1 MDNRIVDLHVHSTE
15 SDGTFTPTEVIAEAK
30 KAGLSAIALT
40 DHDTATGIRK
50 AMGQI
55 RFRSLRQI
63 HRRWLPLLCRTF

>member
-40 DHDTATGIRK
+40 DHRYKKSYGCRK
-50 AMGQI
+50 GSRYRADPG
-55 RFRSLRQI
+55 
-63 HRRWLPLLCRTF
+63 H